1 MNLKY
6 ARLYDNAQTCIFEL
20 ANLHFILYNVSLA
33 NPILNTLQLFFFS
46 LNHHISLIRTHKY

>member
-20 ANLHFILYNVSLA
+20 ANLHFILYNGSLA
-33 NPILNTLQLFFFS
+33 NLILNTRHF
-46 LNHHISLIRTHKY
+46 

>member
-33 NPILNTLQLFFFS
+33 NPILNTLQFVFFLFES
-46 LNHHISLIRTHKY
+46 SHQSN